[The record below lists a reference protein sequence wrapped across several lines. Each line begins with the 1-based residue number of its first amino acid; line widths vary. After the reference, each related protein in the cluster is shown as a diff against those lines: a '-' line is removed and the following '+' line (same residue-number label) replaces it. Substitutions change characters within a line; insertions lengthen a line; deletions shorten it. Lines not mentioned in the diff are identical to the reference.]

1 MFSGNDL
8 DPDQPHSPPPNKKP
22 LVDLCEWRNH
32 RVLARRDNVYTPGVI
47 KEIQMNR
54 HVGIQQ
60 DEDKQTVYYRDV
72 IETRY
77 LLRETL
83 MIQLFC

>member
-1 MFSGNDL
+1 M
-8 DPDQPHSPPPNKKP
+8 
-22 LVDLCEWRNH
+22 
-32 RVLARRDNVYTPGVI
+32 LARRDNVYTPGVI

-83 MIQLFC
+83 YDPFFVNGTFDLFNVLNVIKWER